1 MLDYGLIDKDHTHLV
16 TSFVIDENARF
27 GCGSDHALLTCDIK
41 FGARPKVAWKF
52 QVCITVLQIGNCV
65 DSLPFLGCF
74 TLQYHC
80 KDRLPGIPNTS

>member
-52 QVCITVLQIGNCV
+52 QVCITI
-65 DSLPFLGCF
+65 
-74 TLQYHC
+74 LQYELQPT
-80 KDRLPGIPNTS
+80 K